1 MLQEG
6 SETLASTTA
15 MCIARLSVE
24 NGLEIQERAY
34 NAIMEVYDGDVGK
47 ALKNS
52 YKEEAVEYVVCLY
65 KEAFVSFPP
74 YLNEWICTDQKTE
87 TI

>member
-1 MLQEG
+1 MLQAG
-6 SETLASTTA
+6 SETPASTTA

-34 NAIMEVYDGDVGK
+34 NAIMEVYDGDVEK

-52 YKEEAVEYVVCLY
+52 YKEETVEYVVCLY
-65 KEAFVSFPP
+65 KEAFVS
-74 YLNEWICTDQKTE
+74 CTAF
-87 TI
+87 